1 VLNFEMTCYYVASNL
16 PAQLPA
22 QFSAEQAAEA
32 DIADNAEFKN
42 VSISSGF

>member
-1 VLNFEMTCYYVASNL
+1 MLLCRSNL

-22 QFSAEQAAEA
+22 QLSAEQAAAA